1 MGYFAVADFYDCFL
15 ELLLPLCPKIE
26 GAAVRL
32 REPVGI
38 AVNKGAFT
46 FSSQE
51 TDLLLAG
58 ETLLFVDLDGFLL
71 HRLLLLF

>member
-1 MGYFAVADFYDCFL
+1 
-15 ELLLPLCPKIE
+15 
-26 GAAVRL
+26 
-32 REPVGI
+32 VGI

-71 HRLLLLF
+71 NRLLLLF